1 MNLHTDNVHRV
12 TDRHSDVVD
21 FIVTAGIS
29 FVRSGTTKEEQ
40 GPSATA
46 NPDEIHIDADYSS
59 DEESDND
66 SGDEDGGDKP
76 KTSAEV
82 SLSNECLHFSV
93 ATNCKHAM
101 QSVDHSFHVCKL

>member
-1 MNLHTDNVHRV
+1 MNLHTDNVYRV
-12 TDRHSDVVD
+12 TDRHSDDVD
-21 FIVTAGIS
+21 FILIAGIS

-46 NPDEIHIDADYSS
+46 NPDEINIDADYSS

-76 KTSAEV
+76 ETGAEV
-82 SLSNECLHFSV
+82 SLCNKCIISPSSI
-93 ATNCKHAM
+93 TKAM
-101 QSVDHSFHVCKL
+101 NRESG